1 MAEPFLGEIEAFAF
15 NFAPKGWA
23 LCAGQV
29 LPINQN
35 TALFSLLGTTYGGNG
50 TTTFQLPDLRGRVAN
65 AFGQGQGL
73 GNYSLG
79 QTGGQESHTLILNEM
94 SSGGHSHAVT
104 AKNNGTTGGT
114 NTPSSAVGL
123 GAAYASEAGSP
134 AVNSVR
140 YGCAHDRNGVARAH
154 RRAAAREP
162 HAIPWIELLHSAPR
176 NLSVAQLRPRNR
188 TANQLKTI

>member
-15 NFAPKGWA
+15 NFAPRGWA

-50 TTTFQLPDLRGRVAN
+50 TTTFQLPDLRGRVAS

-73 GNYSLG
+73 GAYSLG

-114 NTPSSAVGL
+114 NIPSATVGL
-123 GAAYASEAGSP
+123 GAAYASGA
-134 AVNSVR
+134 AVNLYSSAAPTIAMGSLAPTGGQPHENR
-140 YGCAHDRNGVARAH
+140 MPFLALNYCIALQGIFPSRN
-154 RRAAAREP
+154 
-162 HAIPWIELLHSAPR
+162 
-176 NLSVAQLRPRNR
+176 
-188 TANQLKTI
+188 

>member
-1 MAEPFLGEIEAFAF
+1 MDPFLSQILIWPP
-15 NFAPKGWA
+15 NFAPRGWA

-79 QTGGQESHTLILNEM
+79 QTAGAESHTLVLGEM
-94 SSGGHSHAVT
+94 ATGGHTHTINAT
-104 AKNNGTTGGT
+104 NNGTTGGT
-114 NTPSSAVGL
+114 NVPSAAVTLGAGYSSPSGSPVAVNICSSAGPTIAMGSLAPTGGQPHENRMPFLGL
-123 GAAYASEAGSP
+123 NYCIALQGIFPS
-134 AVNSVR
+134 
-140 YGCAHDRNGVARAH
+140 RN
-154 RRAAAREP
+154 
-162 HAIPWIELLHSAPR
+162 
-176 NLSVAQLRPRNR
+176 
-188 TANQLKTI
+188 

>member
-1 MAEPFLGEIEAFAF
+1 MSSPFVAEITMFAF

-23 LCAGQV
+23 FCAGQL
-29 LPINQN
+29 LPISQN

-94 SSGGHSHAVT
+94 PAGGHTHTINAT
-104 AKNNGTTGGT
+104 NNGTTGGT
-114 NTPSSAVGL
+114 NVPSATVGL
-123 GAAYASEAGSP
+123 GAAYASGAV
-134 AVNSVR
+134 AVNIYSSAAPTTAMGSLAPTGGQPHENR
-140 YGCAHDRNGVARAH
+140 MPFLGLNYCIALQGIFPSRN
-154 RRAAAREP
+154 
-162 HAIPWIELLHSAPR
+162 
-176 NLSVAQLRPRNR
+176 
-188 TANQLKTI
+188 